1 MVFAEE
7 KLMLSFRT
15 ALFWSALSG
24 FLALAWE
31 IVWSRLYNF
40 ASASR
45 AEAFGAMLGSYLLG
59 LALGSLLSRRWHDRI
74 GKTHDGEANQTGR
87 DLIARWILLANVLA
101 FVVSPVASWLVIK
114 VSWFWTLPLV
124 LISGGVLG
132 LVFPLVCHWA
142 IPPDA
147 RSGQRL
153 SQLYV
158 ANIIGSGF
166 GSLFT
171 GFGLMEW
178 LGIASISALL
188 MVVAWL
194 WAESLAG
201 WRVKPAWRVT
211 LLGLLFVTPL
221 AFNGFYERLQY
232 KAGYQF
238 GMRFE
243 KVIESRHGVITVD
256 TSKAVY
262 GNGAYDGVISE
273 SLSRQPWLVRPY
285 LISALHEKPEEVL
298 VIGVSSGAWTRILAS
313 HPQVKK
319 VTAVEISDAYLDVI
333 RAYPEVSSILTD
345 PKIDI
350 VIDDGRRWMRRHPE
364 RKFDLIVMNTSMHWR
379 EFATAVLSK
388 EFLEMARAHLKPDG
402 IAMWNCTGS
411 GRAAK
416 TGMDV
421 FPHTMMAINNCIAS
435 LKPLQLDKERWRRV
449 LETYRI
455 DGAPV
460 FDLTTDD
467 ERRQLD
473 DTLSFLDRHGDQ
485 ADGNEW
491 RWLDRDQM
499 QAKWADERVITDDN
513 LGHEYHS
520 PFTTQ

>member
-1 MVFAEE
+1 
-7 KLMLSFRT
+7 MLKFRT
-15 ALFWSALSG
+15 ALVWSALSG

-59 LALGSLLSRRWHDRI
+59 LAIGSLLSRRWHDKPDASRE
-74 GKTHDGEANQTGR
+74 TV
-87 DLIARWILLANVLA
+87 ARWVVLANLA
-101 FVVSPVASWLVIK
+101 AFAVPPLASWMVVK

-124 LISGGVLG
+124 MVSGGLLG

-142 IPPDA
+142 IPPDN
-147 RSGQRL
+147 RSGERL
-153 SQLYV
+153 SRLYV
-158 ANIIGSGF
+158 ANIVGSGF

-178 LGIASISALL
+178 LGLASISALL
-188 MVVAWL
+188 LVVAWL
-194 WAESLAG
+194 WAESLTS
-201 WRVKPAWRVT
+201 WRVRSSWR
-211 LLGLLFVTPL
+211 LGLALALALTPVCYS
-221 AFNGFYERLQY
+221 GFYERLQY
-232 KAGYQF
+232 KAAYQT

-243 KVIESRHGVITVD
+243 KVVESRHGVITVD

-285 LISALHEKPEEVL
+285 LISALHENPEEVL

-313 HPQVKK
+313 HPQVKR
-319 VTAVEISDAYLDVI
+319 VTAVEISEAYLDVV
-333 RAYPEVSSILTD
+333 RAYPEVSSILHD
-345 PKIDI
+345 PKIEI

-364 RKFDLIVMNTSMHWR
+364 RKFDVIVMNTSMHWR

-388 EFLEMARAHLKPDG
+388 EFLEMARAHLKPGG

-416 TGMDV
+416 TGMEV
-421 FPHTMMAINNCIAS
+421 FPHTMMAINNCIGS
-435 LKPLQLDKERWRRV
+435 LKPIQIDKDRWRRV
-449 LETYRI
+449 LEAYRI

-460 FDLTTDD
+460 FDLTNDAG
-467 ERRQLD
+467 RQQFEH
-473 DTLSFLDRHGDQ
+473 TLSFLERHGDQ
-485 ADGNEW
+485 SGGNEW

-499 QAKWADERVITDDN
+499 TAKWHDERIITDDN
-513 LGHEYHS
+513 LGHEYAS
-520 PFTTQ
+520 PFATK